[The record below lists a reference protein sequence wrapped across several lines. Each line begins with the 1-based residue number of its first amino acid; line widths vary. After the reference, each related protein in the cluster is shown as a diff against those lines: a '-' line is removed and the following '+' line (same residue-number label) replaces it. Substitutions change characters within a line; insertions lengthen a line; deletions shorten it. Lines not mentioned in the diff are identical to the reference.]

1 MKLLTPSQA
10 RELDRV
16 AMDEM
21 GISSETLMGN
31 AGRRIADKALE
42 LVAKL
47 PNPFILVLC
56 GKGNNGGDG
65 FAAASILFKNKIN
78 VKIHSIQSNNRI
90 KSDSLNYYMNCVAL
104 GIPMTYGEN
113 LPEMNYPNLIID
125 GLIGT
130 GFHGELKT
138 EIVPWIE
145 WINNAIS
152 KVLSIDIPS
161 GLNGHSGMINPI
173 AVRADSTVT
182 IEAPKIGMIF
192 RNGKDY
198 SGDIHVADIGF
209 PNYKLSGLN
218 WETIDES
225 LVQSLLKRP
234 KVDSNKFSA
243 GKVLII
249 AGSKGMTGAAI
260 LSTYGALRSGSG
272 LTITTAPE
280 SLNDIFERSILE
292 GMTLSLFDDGSGFL
306 STKHFEKILEKT
318 NWADSVILGPGLG
331 REEET
336 QQLIKRLVV
345 SIQKPLVLDAD
356 GLYPF
361 ANAIDELNMREF
373 PLIITPHFGELSY
386 LTGVNKN
393 NIISTFPEFMTEF
406 MSKFNH
412 TALVK
417 QVPSCTFNKKEVIV
431 NSTGNPGLATGGTGD
446 ILSGIIASFIAQ
458 GMGLKTASAVASF
471 IHGKAS
477 DNLISEK
484 GYRGQIASDLFDQI
498 PKIISSYEKF

>member
-65 FAAASILFKNKIN
+65 FAAASILFKSKIN
-78 VKIHSIQSNNRI
+78 VKIHSIQSNNVI

-113 LPEMNYPNLIID
+113 LPEMDYPNLIID
-125 GLIGT
+125 GLMGT

-161 GLNGHSGMINPI
+161 GLNGDSGMIDPI

-192 RNGKDY
+192 RNG
-198 SGDIHVADIGF
+198 
-209 PNYKLSGLN
+209 
-218 WETIDES
+218 
-225 LVQSLLKRP
+225 
-234 KVDSNKFSA
+234 
-243 GKVLII
+243 
-249 AGSKGMTGAAI
+249 
-260 LSTYGALRSGSG
+260 
-272 LTITTAPE
+272 
-280 SLNDIFERSILE
+280 
-292 GMTLSLFDDGSGFL
+292 
-306 STKHFEKILEKT
+306 
-318 NWADSVILGPGLG
+318 
-331 REEET
+331 
-336 QQLIKRLVV
+336 
-345 SIQKPLVLDAD
+345 
-356 GLYPF
+356 
-361 ANAIDELNMREF
+361 
-373 PLIITPHFGELSY
+373 
-386 LTGVNKN
+386 
-393 NIISTFPEFMTEF
+393 
-406 MSKFNH
+406 
-412 TALVK
+412 
-417 QVPSCTFNKKEVIV
+417 
-431 NSTGNPGLATGGTGD
+431 
-446 ILSGIIASFIAQ
+446 
-458 GMGLKTASAVASF
+458 
-471 IHGKAS
+471 
-477 DNLISEK
+477 
-484 GYRGQIASDLFDQI
+484 
-498 PKIISSYEKF
+498 

>member
-65 FAAASILFKNKIN
+65 FAAASILFKSKIN
-78 VKIHSIQSNNRI
+78 VKIHSIQSNNVI

-113 LPEMNYPNLIID
+113 LPEMDYPNLIID
-125 GLIGT
+125 GLMGT

-161 GLNGHSGMINPI
+161 GLNGDSGMIDPI

-192 RNGKDY
+192 RNGIDY
-198 SGDIHVADIGF
+198 SGDIYVADIGF

-218 WETIDES
+218 WEAIDES

-260 LSTYGALRSGSG
+260 LATYGALRSGSG

-318 NWADSVILGPGLG
+318 SWADSV
-331 REEET
+331 
-336 QQLIKRLVV
+336 
-345 SIQKPLVLDAD
+345 
-356 GLYPF
+356 
-361 ANAIDELNMREF
+361 
-373 PLIITPHFGELSY
+373 
-386 LTGVNKN
+386 
-393 NIISTFPEFMTEF
+393 
-406 MSKFNH
+406 
-412 TALVK
+412 
-417 QVPSCTFNKKEVIV
+417 
-431 NSTGNPGLATGGTGD
+431 
-446 ILSGIIASFIAQ
+446 
-458 GMGLKTASAVASF
+458 
-471 IHGKAS
+471 
-477 DNLISEK
+477 
-484 GYRGQIASDLFDQI
+484 
-498 PKIISSYEKF
+498 